1 MDSVTQQNAA
11 LVEQAAEATRSM
23 SDQAQDLRESMSVFR
38 NEAQSRPRSTSTRLL
53 LCRHDAAAA
62 YRARSSTILGGP

>member
-1 MDSVTQQNAA
+1 MDGVTQQNAA

-38 NEAQSRPRSTSTRLL
+38 NEAQSPPAQHSTRLPL
-53 LCRHDAAAA
+53 AA
-62 YRARSSTILGGP
+62 T

>member
-38 NEAQSRPRSTSTRLL
+38 NEAQSPRSA
-53 LCRHDAAAA
+53 RHACCA
-62 YRARSSTILGGP
+62 T

>member
-38 NEAQSRPRSTSTRLL
+38 NEAQSPPAQRSTRLL
-53 LCRHDAAAA
+53 LAATSAAAA
-62 YRARSSTILGGP
+62 YPRSSTILGGP

>member
-38 NEAQSRPRSTSTRLL
+38 NEAQSPPAQHLDTPAA
-53 LCRHDAAAA
+53 CRHMSAAAA
-62 YRARSSTILGGP
+62 YPRSSTILGGP